1 MTAPA
6 TWSAPAARI
15 ELEFLERLPDHLPT
29 PGDVRLRVTLRP
41 EGAATVS
48 YDGIWLDR
56 PDLEALVV
64 ELEEWLATA
73 EGSPR
78 IEPMSPD
85 ELELELVTGRSGA
98 AAELRVRL
106 GRAGESGV
114 RTEPVDVEVRVGLSG
129 SEVAGLHAFCLGLLG
144 GRS

>member
-1 MTAPA
+1 MGAG
-6 TWSAPAARI
+6 TWSAPEARI
-15 ELEFLERLPDHLPT
+15 EMEFLERLPDHLPT
-29 PGDVRLRVTLRP
+29 PGDVRLHVTLRP
-41 EGAATVS
+41 EGGVVVT
-48 YDGIWLDR
+48 YDGVWIER
-56 PDLEALVV
+56 PDLEAFVV

-85 ELELELVTGRSGA
+85 ELEVELVTGRGGA

-114 RTEPVDVEVRVGLSG
+114 RTEPVDSEVRVGLSG
-129 SEVAGLHAFCLGLLG
+129 AEVAGLRGFFAGLLNAG
-144 GRS
+144 S